1 MNWTQI
7 KVACTPAELETV
19 CAVMS
24 LFDGHLQ
31 IEDASDVVEANP
43 VYGELIDEELLQ
55 KRDEAAV
62 SFYVSEEINAAEVA
76 SLLKTRMT
84 AAGLAYSPELIAMN
98 ETDWADN
105 WKQYYKPIR
114 IGRRLVIVPEWES
127 FDAEK
132 SDVIVKMD
140 PGMAFGTGTHE
151 STQLCAALLEERMTA
166 GSRVLDVGTGSGIL
180 AIAAVKLG
188 ASRADGFDIDPMA
201 VKVAKE
207 NAALND
213 CSDKVSFAQSDLLSA
228 VTGVYDFVTANITA
242 EIVMRM
248 AVNIAAYMKGGAFLA
263 VSGVIDEQ
271 CKAVSDSLAK
281 GGLEIVE
288 ISHENGWSGIL
299 ARRN

>member
-7 KVACTPAELETV
+7 KVECKPAQLDMV

-24 LFDGHLQ
+24 LFESHLQ

-43 VYGELIDEELLQ
+43 VYGELIDESLLQ

-76 SLLKTRMT
+76 SLLDERFR
-84 AAGLAYSPELIAMN
+84 AASLDCHSKLISMN
-98 ETDWADN
+98 ETDWANN
-105 WKQYYKPIR
+105 WKQYYKPVR
-114 IGRRLVIVPEWES
+114 IGKRLVIVPEWED
-127 FDAEK
+127 FDADE

-151 STQLCAALLEERMTA
+151 STQLCAALLEEYMPE
-166 GSRVLDVGTGSGIL
+166 GVKLLDVGTGSGIL

-188 ASRADGFDIDPMA
+188 AAYADGFDIDPMA
-201 VKVAKE
+201 VRVAGE
-207 NAALND
+207 NAQLNG
-213 CSDKVSFAQSDLLSA
+213 CENTIKFAQSDLLSA
-228 VTGVYDFVTANITA
+228 VSDVYGFVTANITA

-248 AVNIAAYMKGGAFLA
+248 AKDIAVYMISGACLA

-271 CKAVSDSLAK
+271 CDDVVASLEK
-281 GGLEIVE
+281 GGLKLVKVI
-288 ISHENGWSGIL
+288 HDNGWSGIL
-299 ARRN
+299 MRK